1 MESVPKRFLEVLSE
15 SVWLRLLLKLEHG
28 SLMYKRYVSGPVR
41 QRFEHHKSLGSQGR
55 AGGGGG
61 GRNEER
67 NEGQQNIEAGEN
79 SVSAVPRRTG
89 TGPVADG

>member
-1 MESVPKRFLEVLSE
+1 MGRVSKITSVIHIRI
-15 SVWLRLLLKLEHG
+15 
-28 SLMYKRYVSGPVR
+28 
-41 QRFEHHKSLGSQGR
+41 
-55 AGGGGG
+55 
-61 GRNEER
+61 EER